1 MEIPGIASKQMKAS
15 HLHLFLLSLVMLI
28 VPCKDLPARDLEVCD
43 AVEFQHALDAAGAGD
58 TVVLAQ
64 GNWKDLR
71 MRIQRG
77 GSETAPLVIR
87 AKTPGGTTLDAS
99 SLLEIN
105 APHVVV
111 EGLFFHGG
119 SLKGGSV
126 IRFNSHHGIVRECA
140 VVDYNPEAFD
150 TKYYWVYFSGEDNL
164 LDRCYFKG
172 KNNYEPLIG
181 NARENS
187 RRNTVRNCYF
197 KNIPYYPHNG
207 REILRIWGP
216 ENGAASDEEGAFFT
230 ISGNLFDHADG
241 EGEEIVSL
249 KSNHNRVLGNTV
261 LATRGCLNIRS
272 GGENLMEGNIVLGQG
287 AEKANGLRI
296 SGVRNTV
303 RKNYVVG
310 CGYGIKVS
318 TGEFI
323 DAALTAEYKPFFKS
337 RKDGDTNPPV
347 KIAMY
352 QQVKNLNLS
361 DNVMVGNIG
370 PDLEIGYW
378 YKKSWPKMQM
388 VLLPEECL
396 IANNSMIRPR
406 GGASIIGAVQDKSA
420 PLEGFSF
427 KPNIFRDNTLL
438 GGKNDYAPAERG
450 FKTGTIPSNWSEAQ
464 ELKGLKILKPADVGP
479 AWVVALRNAGKFPME
494 DDLSCERPDGH

>member
-15 HLHLFLLSLVMLI
+15 HLLLFLLSLVM
-28 VPCKDLPARDLEVCD
+28 PCKDLHARDLEVCD

-87 AKTPGGTTLDAS
+87 AKTPGGTILGAS

-216 ENGAASDEEGAFFT
+216 ENSGASEGEGAFFT

-272 GGENLMEGNIVLGQG
+272 
-287 AEKANGLRI
+287 
-296 SGVRNTV
+296 
-303 RKNYVVG
+303 
-310 CGYGIKVS
+310 
-318 TGEFI
+318 
-323 DAALTAEYKPFFKS
+323 
-337 RKDGDTNPPV
+337 
-347 KIAMY
+347 
-352 QQVKNLNLS
+352 
-361 DNVMVGNIG
+361 
-370 PDLEIGYW
+370 
-378 YKKSWPKMQM
+378 
-388 VLLPEECL
+388 
-396 IANNSMIRPR
+396 
-406 GGASIIGAVQDKSA
+406 
-420 PLEGFSF
+420 
-427 KPNIFRDNTLL
+427 
-438 GGKNDYAPAERG
+438 
-450 FKTGTIPSNWSEAQ
+450 
-464 ELKGLKILKPADVGP
+464 
-479 AWVVALRNAGKFPME
+479 
-494 DDLSCERPDGH
+494 